1 MLAEPHLLI
10 DEPHVERFRLDWLR
24 EHAKVVGYTRIA
36 NLQINRRFKISNILY
51 THVYLVY
58 MEDIW
63 LHHRTHLG
71 SAELSPK
78 LSRSALTFDDKNIQ
92 N

>member
-1 MLAEPHLLI
+1 M
-10 DEPHVERFRLDWLR
+10 D
-24 EHAKVVGYTRIA
+24 VVWENDQGFFGPFCITSRPPNVRNPTRIT
-36 NLQINRRFKISNILY
+36 RRFKISNILY